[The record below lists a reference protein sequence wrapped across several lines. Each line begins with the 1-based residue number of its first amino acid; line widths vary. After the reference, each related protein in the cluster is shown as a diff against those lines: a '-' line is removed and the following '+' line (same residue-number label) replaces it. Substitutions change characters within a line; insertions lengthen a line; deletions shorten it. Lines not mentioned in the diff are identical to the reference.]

1 MRNRRMWGKR
11 IAALGLGLMLAFG
24 TAAAPQA
31 QAAGNGTDSPQSGSP
46 QVTLVYIDGKRTVQ
60 CAPDVDVDA
69 VAARAAVTLA
79 QGSTTA
85 SPVQTI
91 QTQRVASNGAETL
104 DEAGLFAYLTEE
116 NPLQV
121 QYTKQLVSFETV
133 HFTTVIEEDDTL
145 YEDEIRVVRAGVDGE

>member
-1 MRNRRMWGKR
+1 MRNQRMGGKR
-11 IAALGLGLMLAFG
+11 ILAWGLGLLFALG
-24 TAAAPQA
+24 IATTTAATPGTRAIGAAAMGAVPSRSTVDYPQA
-31 QAAGNGTDSPQSGSP
+31 VLP

-121 QYTKQLVSFETV
+121 QYTKQLVS
-133 HFTTVIEEDDTL
+133 
-145 YEDEIRVVRAGVDGE
+145 